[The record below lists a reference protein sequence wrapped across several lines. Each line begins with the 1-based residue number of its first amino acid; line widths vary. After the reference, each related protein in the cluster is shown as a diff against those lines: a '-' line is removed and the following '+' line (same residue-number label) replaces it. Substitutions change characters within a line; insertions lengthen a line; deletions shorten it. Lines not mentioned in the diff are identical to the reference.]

1 MTYAVRYYGVE
12 YIDAV
17 DEEDAIEKVTDILP
31 TGCEITEISCENF
44 DANDER
50 V

>member
-1 MTYAVRYYGVE
+1 MTYVVRYCGVE

-17 DEEDAIEKVTDILP
+17 DEEDAIEKATEILP
-31 TGCEITEISCENF
+31 YDCEITEIEREDF

>member
-1 MTYAVRYYGVE
+1 MTYVVRYFGVE

-17 DEEDAIEKVTDILP
+17 DEDDAIEKATDILP
-31 TGCEITEISCENF
+31 TDCEITEVGCENF

>member
-17 DEEDAIEKVTDILP
+17 DEEDAIEKATDILP
-31 TGCEITEISCENF
+31 TDCEITDISCENF